1 MAAVLAVGGV
11 FSWLA
16 ASDRMGELFAQQTKT
31 DSQSEG
37 TPKVLPRPDFEFKG
51 RVGKT
56 YKDSDPPQFP
66 QPVKAPK
73 GAPNVVLILLDDS
86 GFGQYSTFGG
96 GVPSPTMDKL
106 AAVGQRYTRFHTT
119 ALCSPTR
126 AALLTGRNHTFHR
139 TASSPMRQL
148 GTKGIRGLF
157 PEAVGQSARYSVK
170 TGI

>member
-1 MAAVLAVGGV
+1 MFRRQVTMAAVLAIGGV

-16 ASDRMGELFAQQTKT
+16 TSDRMGELFAQQTKT

-37 TPKVLPRPDFEFKG
+37 TPKVLPRPDFEYKG
-51 RVGKT
+51 QVGKT
-56 YKDSDPPQFP
+56 YKDSDPR
-66 QPVKAPK
+66 
-73 GAPNVVLILLDDS
+73 
-86 GFGQYSTFGG
+86 
-96 GVPSPTMDKL
+96 VPSPTMDKL
-106 AAVGQRYTRFHTT
+106 ATVGQRYTRFHTT

>member
-1 MAAVLAVGGV
+1 MFRQHVTMAAVLAVGGV

-37 TPKVLPRPDFEFKG
+37 TPKVLPRPDFEYKG

-106 AAVGQRYTRFHTT
+106 AAVGRDILVFIRPP
-119 ALCSPTR
+119 C
-126 AALLTGRNHTFHR
+126 AAQHGLPFSQASCLPLESYKLL
-139 TASSPMRQL
+139 
-148 GTKGIRGLF
+148 
-157 PEAVGQSARYSVK
+157 
-170 TGI
+170 